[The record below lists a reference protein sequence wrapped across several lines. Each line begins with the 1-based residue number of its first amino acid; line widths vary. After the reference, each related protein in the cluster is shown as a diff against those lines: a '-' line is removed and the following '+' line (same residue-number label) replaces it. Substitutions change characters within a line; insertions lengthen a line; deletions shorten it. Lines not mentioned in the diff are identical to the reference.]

1 MKYGTERLIDD
12 LQALGYKVVPVVANN
27 GKKFV
32 QIDKYEVKVGQFK
45 GRVID
50 LAIPAPNQYPRS
62 VGPSIHVKS
71 DPMLLDKKDT
81 IKGTRNIINSP
92 LGEPWRYW
100 SFRFNLN
107 AQDPTKDLISQING
121 IFKNI

>member
-1 MKYGTERLIDD
+1 MKYGAVRLIED
-12 LQALGYKVVPVVANN
+12 LEFLGYNVVAVEAPN
-27 GKKFV
+27 GNKYV
-32 QIDKYEVKVGQFK
+32 QIDNYEVKVGQFK

-50 LAIPAPNQYPRS
+50 LAIPAPDQYPRS

-71 DPMLLDKKDT
+71 DPILMDKKDT
-81 IKGTRNIINSP
+81 IPGTRNIINSP

-107 AQDPTKDLISQING
+107 AQDPTKDLMSQING